1 MLNNIGQY
9 AKALV
14 GLASGVITAL
24 APYYGQ
30 DKWFSA
36 VTAAIGVLLVYAVP
50 NQKPPGSV

>member
-1 MLNNIGQY
+1 MKNIGQY

-14 GLASGVITAL
+14 GAASAVIAAL

-30 DKWFSA
+30 DRWFSA
-36 VTAAIGVLLVYAVP
+36 VTVGIGALLVYAVP